1 MDSREP
7 ADADVEPSLLNDRL
21 GRWLS
26 QNAHGLGPL
35 ISSRKFS
42 GGQSNPTFLL
52 ECQAGRAVLRRRPMG
67 PLLPKAHMI
76 EREFKIMSA
85 LRDSGVPVPAMLAY
99 CDDTRVIGS
108 AFYLMEFVDGRIFW
122 DPALPD
128 LEKPERTQLYDSMN
142 RTVAALHSLDP
153 STLDLQSFGRP
164 EGFMVR
170 QVKLWS
176 DQYRAAETHS
186 IPSMNALMA
195 WLPQHTP
202 TDQAPA
208 RLFHGDLR
216 LDNMIVHPTE
226 PRVVAVLDW
235 ELSTVG
241 DPNADFAYHMITWRI
256 PPDLFRGLA
265 GRDLQGLGVPS
276 EAEYRAAYVARTRVS
291 SEGSWSF
298 SLAYGLFRLAA
309 ILQGVAKRA
318 QDGNASAADAAAIG
332 AKAGPLADIGWQIA
346 QEAA

>member
-1 MDSREP
+1 MDSGEP
-7 ADADVEPSLLNDRL
+7 ADTQVELGLPNDRL
-21 GRWLS
+21 GRWMS
-26 QNAHGLGPL
+26 ENVRGLGPL

-52 ECQAGRAVLRRRPMG
+52 ECQEGRAVLRRRPMG

-76 EREFKIMSA
+76 EREFRIMSA
-85 LRDSGVPVPAMLAY
+85 LRDSGVPVPTMLAY
-99 CDDTRVIGS
+99 CDDERVIGS
-108 AFYLMEFVDGRIFW
+108 AFYLMEFVEGRIFW
-122 DPALPD
+122 DPALGSLDKPD
-128 LEKPERTQLYDSMN
+128 RTQLYDSMN
-142 RTVAALHSLDP
+142 RTVAELHSLDP
-153 STLDLQSFGRP
+153 SRLGLQSFGRP

-195 WLPQHTP
+195 WLPGHTP
-202 TDQAPA
+202 TDPHPA

-216 LDNMIVHPTE
+216 MDNMIVHPTE
-226 PRVVAVLDW
+226 PRIVAVLDW
-235 ELSTVG
+235 ELSTLG
-241 DPNADFAYHMITWRI
+241 DPAADFAYHMTTWRI

-265 GRDLQGLGVPS
+265 GRDLRALGIPT
-276 EAEYRAAYVARTRVS
+276 EAEYRAAYVARTGIDPG
-291 SEGSWSF
+291 GSWSF
-298 SLAYGLFRLAA
+298 YLAFALFRLGA

-318 QDGNASAADAAAIG
+318 QDGNASSADAAVLG
-332 AKAGPLADIGWQIA
+332 AKAGPLADIGWQIV